1 MAAKKPTQKKR
12 IASREDLINLLNSEL
27 VKIEMEFTQKV
38 LKKFDEIISE
48 YPLALEESVNLL
60 RENRK
65 QLGEIPSQKFFVDIV
80 DGIFDTAEGRYEN
93 DIDNGD
99 EHGFCSPLFLAIEN
113 YVQYEYELN

>member
-1 MAAKKPTQKKR
+1 MATKKVSPKKR
-12 IASREDLINLLNSEL
+12 VASREDLINLLNTEL

-38 LKKFDEIISE
+38 LKKFDEIIGE
-48 YPLALEESVNLL
+48 YPLPPEESVNLL

-80 DGIFDTAEGRYEN
+80 DGIFDSAEGHYEN

-99 EHGFCSPLFLAIEN
+99 EHGFYDPLLVAIDH